1 MWRRSVHL
9 PRKGLREDSKEKEK
23 RPPHGA
29 QRDETS
35 DSDDRRA
42 PETPQERPRNGRWM
56 TKYAIWA
63 RVSATIPFFVFLFF
77 VFSFPVSPK
86 SRNLS

>member
-1 MWRRSVHL
+1 MERGVHL
-9 PRKGLREDSKEKEK
+9 PRKGLRKDSKEKEE
-23 RPPHGA
+23 RAPHGA

-35 DSDDRRA
+35 DADDRRA
-42 PETPQERPRNGRWM
+42 PETPLERLRKGRWM

-63 RVSATIPFFVFLFF
+63 RVSVTIWFFESLFLVFF
-77 VFSFPVSPK
+77 FPVNPK